1 MKEFKLDYVPQTRQK
16 LLHTTT
22 ARQILYGGAA
32 GGGKTRSVK
41 EDCVAFALKNP
52 GFHGIIFRKTLPELR
67 TTHINPIRF
76 SLPKDICEWNEE
88 QKRFYFYNNSMIT
101 MGFCERVDDVFR
113 YLSEE
118 LHAVY
123 LDEATRFDPQIIAY
137 LKTRNRLGYW
147 KPTDPEDAKR
157 LPRFVYATNPGG
169 PSHSLLK
176 RTIIDMAPPETV
188 FYDETMRN
196 PKNPKDKGWTTIYIP
211 AKMSDNKYLDEDYG
225 STFGGLSPE
234 QQQAYRDGDW
244 DVVAG
249 QAVHN
254 LNRRLHLLRQFDPP
268 PHWTKFQVIDWGTA
282 KPFSCGWYA
291 VSEGA
296 TLKGKFGHPDRWL
309 PKGAII
315 RFAELYGW
323 SGKENEGCR
332 WSAQHV
338 AQKIIQAEA
347 KIGGKIDYRVGD
359 TEMWAQRGVDSVAK
373 HFLDAGLVMQKSH
386 KDRKRNYQEIISRLA
401 GNPKFMDNGVLEE
414 DPMLF
419 VTANCV
425 HFWRTVPTLT
435 YDETDVE
442 KGPDTTQEDH
452 VYDEVA
458 YACRSMPFVTTEK
471 ERIDQEYEDGYREA
485 YENST
490 GDDPYATN

>member
-1 MKEFKLDYVPQTRQK
+1 MAEYNLDYIPQERQ
-16 LLHTTT
+16 LVLHLTT

-32 GGGKTRSVK
+32 GGGKTRAVK

-52 GFHGIIFRKTLPELR
+52 GFHGAIFRKTLPELR
-67 TTHINPIRF
+67 TTHSNPIRMG
-76 SLPKDICEWNEE
+76 LPKDICEWNEE
-88 QKRFYFYNNSMIT
+88 QKKFYFINNSIIT
-101 MGFCERVDDVFR
+101 MGFCERPADVYR

-118 LHAVY
+118 FHAIY
-123 LDEATRFDPQIIAY
+123 IDEASRFEPESIAL
-137 LKTRNRLGYW
+137 LKTRLRLGYW
-147 KPTDPEDAKR
+147 KPSDPEDAKR
-157 LPRFVYATNPGG
+157 LPRIVYATNPGG

-188 FYDETMRN
+188 FHDDAMRN

-225 STFGGLSPE
+225 AAFGALSPE
-234 QQQAYRDGDW
+234 QAEAYREGDW
-244 DVVAG
+244 DVVVG

-254 LNRRLHLLRQFDPP
+254 LSRKLHLLRQFNPP
-268 PHWTKFQVIDWGTA
+268 LHWTRFQVIDWGTA
-282 KPFSCGWYA
+282 KPFSVGWYA

-315 RFAELYGW
+315 RYSEMYGW

-332 WSAQHV
+332 WSAPHV
-338 AQKIIQAEA
+338 AQKIIQHET
-347 KIGGKIDYRVGD
+347 KIGGRQDYRVGD
-359 TEMWAQRGVDSVAK
+359 TEMWAQRGIDSVAK
-373 HFLDAGLVMQKSH
+373 YFLDAGIVMRKSH

-401 GNPKFMDNGVLEE
+401 GNPKFVETGTVEE

-419 VTANCV
+419 VTANCI

-435 YDETDVE
+435 YDEVDPE
-442 KGPDTTQEDH
+442 KGPDTAQEDH

-458 YACRSMPFVTTEK
+458 YACRSMPYVTTE
-471 ERIDQEYEDGYREA
+471 EDRNDEEYNDAMMENGGGY
-485 YENST
+485 
-490 GDDPYATN
+490 DPYSTH